1 MAQKTNLNISPYYDD
16 FDASKNFYKVL
27 FKPGFPVQA
36 RELTTLQSII
46 QNQVE
51 SFGSNIFKEGSMV
64 LPGSSTFDNQFSAV
78 KLNAVNLGID
88 VSVYI
93 QSFVGKTITG
103 QTSGVTA
110 TIQKVAFTTESDLV
124 TDLTIYVNYK
134 NSGDDST
141 TDVFLDGESLSA
153 NENVTYGNTTIN
165 AGTPFASLIAENAT
179 STGSAVS
186 IDNGVYFVRGTFV
199 EVLKQTIILD
209 YYTNTPTYRVGL
221 RIDESLVGSKD
232 DESLYD
238 NAKGFTNFAAPGAD
252 RLKISLT
259 LAKKPINDLSD
270 ANFIEILRVEDGA
283 IKKVA
288 DKTVYNIIRDYMA
301 DRTFDESGSYAVDE
315 FDLNVLEC
323 LNDRVGNDG
332 IYLDTEVTE
341 QGNEP
346 SDDLM
351 CVQVSP
357 GKAYVK
363 GYDVEV
369 DVANTIDVEKPR
381 DTETIKSANIPYE
394 MGHLLRVNNVDGAPK
409 ENEIVTLKSQFKGD
423 GVPPVIGQARVY
435 GFNLT
440 DAAYTGASTQWDLY
454 LYDIQTQT
462 DLTLNTSTSL
472 AQSSFVKGKSSGASG
487 YVVDATSNSTSVS
500 LNQTS
505 GTFFNG
511 EQLNINGVDTSI
523 VASAVTAYGTRDIKS
538 VEQSGFTGYPDF
550 KADSVLSRRKFSNG
564 ITEGKI
570 SGGNTLKSAGKLFS
584 GVKVGDIVRY
594 QTGTGDER
602 FNKVTAVSTDLS
614 SLTIAT
620 PGSVAGVFDGTVTN
634 SPTNTTY
641 SIELGIPELRN
652 NENASLYAV
661 LPEQNISSVNLADSQ
676 LLISKQLEKTIS
688 ATTITLDATD
698 LSSVGISDGLF
709 ESFDQERYSIHYS
722 APNGIGA
729 ITSDAF
735 KLTGGGSSV
744 EISGLNSGGGA
755 SIVNVTLKKNDI
767 RSKTKEYTRST
778 VKNINLSKLTQSG
791 STPEST
797 LNDGLTYN
805 QYYGLRVQDDQISL
819 DYPDV
824 VKVLAVYE
832 STNNNDPVLTRVQFP
847 SLSNVDN
854 DAIIGEDIIGS
865 DSGAIA
871 RVVTKPQSNNL
882 GIVYLNSDQFS
893 LGESVTFRESNIVS
907 NIQVITPGQFKDL
920 TNNYNLDKG
929 QKNEF
934 YDYSRLVRT
943 GSLTPEKRLLVVFDH
958 YTVPSSDDGDVFT
971 VLSYDA
977 ARFSKDIPEI
987 GPNKVRASDTLDF
1000 RPRVADNPGTSASP
1014 FAFSSRNFSNAIN
1027 YNLKAGESSL
1037 LGFDF
1042 YLPRIDR
1049 VYLDKFSDIIL
1060 TKGIS
1065 SSNPN
1070 PPENG
1075 NEDLMQIAEISLPAY
1090 LYNVDDAE
1098 ISLID
1103 NRRYTMRD
1111 IGILE
1116 DRVENLERV
1125 TSLSLLEI
1133 NTEALRI
1140 EDANGNN
1147 RFKSGFFVDDF
1158 ADRTLLDDNLTS
1170 ADTDSNKLT
1179 PRKLSNSIS
1188 LIPLPLTEGVD
1199 LSTDYDLLDPNT
1211 QKTGDIITLKYN
1223 SVDWISQELA
1233 TRVENV
1239 NPFHVIDYN
1248 GQIKLNPS
1256 SWNWTRTVYLP
1267 EKTERRTQTTTRRR
1281 LVNITGNRSSDTS
1294 TTQSSS
1300 SSSTTTRDV
1309 IISSENEKYIWTRN
1323 VTFSGTLFK
1332 PFTRHYQF
1340 LGNHS
1345 NVDFVPKLLEIA
1357 TDSSL
1362 QNYGSSENS
1371 FSEGETV
1378 IVEFNGDVI
1387 GSLRLAQSNHREGS
1401 HITPS
1406 KTYQLNPYVRS
1417 EVVQSSYSQSSKVLN
1432 IDLNSLANKSEERFY
1447 GYVVKGAKL
1456 IGQSSKAIAYVKD
1469 RRIVTNENGFVAG
1482 SFFIK
1487 DPNRTP
1493 SPNPRVRT
1501 GVKTYTITSNS
1512 ENIKPLPGSKLGS
1525 NGSTTFTAAGIK
1537 VNRQIQN
1544 LVTTT
1549 IRNTV
1554 TRTIVEREDPLAQSF
1569 TVGGNIEAPNSY
1581 NPANDKKGVLLTK
1594 IDLFFGR
1601 KSSGDDSLDVEIRTM
1616 ELGTPTLT
1624 RIGDA
1629 VTLNPSDI
1637 DVSDDGE
1644 TPTTITFPTPIFLPP
1659 GQEYAIV
1666 LLAPT
1671 TDQYEVWT
1679 ARMGEKTVNTQN
1691 LPDAEAVR
1699 YSKQFAIGSLF
1710 KSQNGSIWTPA
1721 QKSDLKFKLYKAEFT
1736 PNTPG
1741 IAYFGNTPILPDQ
1754 TNTTLVSLPKTTTL
1768 GITTTTNSSLISTLS
1783 VGRKI
1788 AGTNAGTFGHIVG
1801 TGSSVATISL
1811 TETGANYVADTSVD
1825 TYNIVGQ
1832 GSGLKLNISVS
1843 NGAITGTPVI
1853 VEEGTG
1859 YQVGD
1864 VVGIVTSSVSSG
1876 TGRDATITIASI
1888 TGVDTLYLGSVQG
1901 QFDSA
1906 VGSGL
1911 SYYSNATTI
1920 VSLGST
1926 QVLSN
1931 NEGTDLNSG
1940 NFLEVNHFNHGMY
1953 SKNNK
1958 LTISD
1963 VKTDTTPTTLTG
1975 NFSTTD
1981 NQITVVNTSVFEN
1994 FEGVASG
2001 AANTCFVQIGSE
2013 IIGVTTASST
2023 QLNVVSRGVDNTIVQ
2038 PHDSGDII
2046 SKYEFGGVSL
2056 RRINN
2061 ITHDINGLSDTNIDI
2076 DSDRYY
2082 IEIDRSSNG
2091 TDRSSDAANLPQL
2104 SFNGEVINSGKE
2116 IKTSENKVFNEIKPN
2131 IPVEIIGEETTAN
2144 AVIRSTTGTSIDGS
2158 EVSFQLLNS
2167 VEPVVLNAK
2176 NKVSTTRLV
2185 CSRVNELNQ
2194 SQFENV
2200 PGRRSLTASVTMN
2213 TTDKNISPIV
2223 YLTDNGSVT
2232 ADLISN
2238 DLNAPVTNFAS
2249 NDLIKS
2255 IDNDP
2260 HNAVYVSNKVN
2271 LAKEASSLKVIFAA
2285 FRPESSDIR
2294 VLYSLTRDDSVG
2306 IEQDF
2311 ELFPGFDNLESASDG
2326 STKVV
2331 NAGLNSGRPDVR
2343 VPASE
2348 DGQFLE
2354 YEFTANDLGNFS
2366 GYRIKIIMSGTNQ
2379 SASPIIQG
2387 LRTIALQ

>member
-16 FDASKNFYKVL
+16 FDAGKNFYRVL

-36 RELTTLQSII
+36 RELTTLQSIL

-51 SFGSNIFKEGSMV
+51 SFGNNIFKEGSMV
-64 LPGSSTFDNQFSAV
+64 LPGAATFDNQFSAV
-78 KLNAVNLGID
+78 KLNAVNLGVD

-110 TIQKVAFTTESDLV
+110 SIQKVAFTSESDSV

-141 TDVFLDGESLSA
+141 SDVFLDGESLSA
-153 NENVTYGNTTIN
+153 SENVTYGNTTIN
-165 AGTPFASLIAENAT
+165 AGTPFASLIADDAT
-179 STGSAVS
+179 SIGSAVS

-199 EVLKQTIILD
+199 NVSKQTIILD
-209 YYTNTPTYRVGL
+209 YYTNTPTYRIGL
-221 RIDESLVGSKD
+221 RVDELLVGPKD

-259 LAKKPINDLSD
+259 LTKKPINDLSD

-283 IKKVA
+283 IKKVV
-288 DKTVYNIIRDYMA
+288 DKSVYNIIRDYMA
-301 DRTFDESGSYAVDE
+301 ERTYDESGSYAVDE
-315 FDLNVLEC
+315 FDLNILEC
-323 LNDRVGNDG
+323 LNDRLGNDG

-341 QGNEP
+341 QGNDP

-381 DTETIKSANIPYE
+381 DTETIESANIPYE

-523 VASAVTAYGTRDIKS
+523 VATAVTAYGTRDIKS
-538 VEQSGFTGYPDF
+538 VAQNASGFPVFT
-550 KADSVLSRRKFSNG
+550 ADSVLSRRKFSNG

-634 SPTNTTY
+634 TPTNTTY

-652 NENASLYAV
+652 NENAFLYAV

-676 LLISKQLEKTIS
+676 LLISKQLAKTIS

-698 LSSVGISDGLF
+698 LSSVGISTGLF
-709 ESFDQERYSIHYS
+709 ESFDQERYSVHYS
-722 APNGIGA
+722 SGNGIGA

-735 KLTGGGSSV
+735 KLTGGGSSA
-744 EISGLNSGGGA
+744 EISGLNASGGN
-755 SIVNVTLKKNDI
+755 SIVNVTLKKSDI

-778 VKNINLSKLTQSG
+778 VKNINLSRLTQSG

-832 STNNNDPVLTRVQFP
+832 STSNNDPVLTRVQFP
-847 SLSNVDN
+847 ALSNVDN
-854 DAIIGEDIIGS
+854 DAVIGEDIVGS

-871 RVVTKPQSNNL
+871 RVVTKPQTNNL
-882 GIVYLNSDQFS
+882 GIVYLNSEQFS
-893 LGESVTFRESNIVS
+893 LGETVTFKESNIVS
-907 NIQVITPGQFKDL
+907 NIQVIAIGQYKDL

-929 QKNEF
+929 QKDEF
-934 YDYSRLVRT
+934 YDYSRLVKT

-987 GPNKVRASDTLDF
+987 GPNGVRASDTLDF

-1014 FAFSSRNFSNAIN
+1014 FAFSSRNFSTAIN

-1037 LGFDF
+1037 LGYDF

-1049 VYLDKFSDIIL
+1049 VYLDKFSGIIV

-1065 SSNPN
+1065 SLNPN
-1070 PPENG
+1070 PPENASD
-1075 NEDLMQIAEISLPAY
+1075 DLMQIAEISLPAY

-1098 ISLID
+1098 ITLID

-1111 IGILE
+1111 IGTLE

-1140 EDANGNN
+1140 EDADGNN

-1158 ADRTLLDDNLTS
+1158 ADRTLLDGDLTS
-1170 ADTDSNKLT
+1170 ADTDSNQLT
-1179 PRKLSNSIS
+1179 PRKLSNSAT

-1199 LSTDYDLLDPNT
+1199 LNTDYTLLDPNT
-1211 QKTGDIITLKYN
+1211 QKTGNIITLKYN
-1223 SVDWISQELA
+1223 TVDWISQELA

-1248 GQIKLNPS
+1248 GQIQLSPPS
-1256 SWNWTRTVYLP
+1256 WSWTRTVYLP
-1267 EKTERRTQTTTRRR
+1267 ERTDRRTNRRTVGEFRGRNRTITSRSTTR
-1281 LVNITGNRSSDTS
+1281 S
-1294 TTQSSS
+1294 
-1300 SSSTTTRDV
+1300 DV

-1323 VTFSGTLFK
+1323 VTFTGTLLK

-1340 LGNHS
+1340 LGNHG
-1345 NVDFVPKLLEIA
+1345 NVDFVPKLVEIA
-1357 TDSSL
+1357 TDSTL

-1371 FSEGETV
+1371 FAEGETV
-1378 IVEFNGDVI
+1378 IARHNGKTI
-1387 GSLRLAQSNHREGS
+1387 GSFRLAQSNHREGS
-1401 HITPS
+1401 YTTPS
-1406 KTYQLNPYVRS
+1406 KTYTSNPYVRS

-1432 IDLNSLANKSEERFY
+1432 IDIKSLTNRSNENFY
-1447 GYVVKGAKL
+1447 GYIVKGAKL
-1456 IGQSSKAIAYVKD
+1456 IGQSSGAIAYVKD
-1469 RRIVTNENGFVAG
+1469 RRIVTNENGFVTG

-1493 SPNPRVRT
+1493 APNPRIQT
-1501 GVKTYTITSNS
+1501 GVKTYTITSSS
-1512 ENIKPLPGSKLGS
+1512 ENKKPLPGSKLGS
-1525 NGSTTFTAAGIK
+1525 NGSATFTATGIK
-1537 VNRQIQN
+1537 VTRQIQN
-1544 LVTTT
+1544 LITTT
-1549 IRNTV
+1549 I
-1554 TRTIVEREDPLAQSF
+1554 TRVVRRDPLAQSF

-1594 IDLFFGR
+1594 VDLFFGN
-1601 KSSGDDSLDVEIRTM
+1601 KASGDDAIDVEIRTM
-1616 ELGTPTLT
+1616 ELGIPTLT
-1624 RIGDA
+1624 RIGNA
-1629 VTLNPSDI
+1629 VTLNPSEI
-1637 DVSDDGE
+1637 EVSDTGE
-1644 TPTTITFPTPIFLPP
+1644 VATEVIFPTPIFLPP
-1659 GQEYAIV
+1659 GQEYALV
-1666 LLAPT
+1666 LIAPT
-1671 TDQYEVWT
+1671 TDEYEVWT
-1679 ARMGEKTVNTQN
+1679 AKMGEKTVNTQN

-1721 QKSDLKFKLYKAEFT
+1721 QESDLKFKLYKAEFT

-1741 IAYFGNTPILPDQ
+1741 IAHFGNTPILPDQ

-1788 AGTNAGTFGHIVG
+1788 AGTNPGTFGHIVG
-1801 TGSSVATISL
+1801 TGSSVDTISV
-1811 TETGANYVADTSVD
+1811 TETGANYVSDTSVD

-1832 GSGLKLNISVS
+1832 GSGLKLNITAAG
-1843 NGAITGTPVI
+1843 GAISGTPVI
-1853 VEEGTG
+1853 VEEGNG

-1911 SYYSNATTI
+1911 SYYSGATTI

-1940 NFLEVNHFNHGMY
+1940 SFLEVNHFNHGMY
-1953 SKNNK
+1953 AKNNK

-1963 VKTDTTPTTLTG
+1963 VETDTTPTTLTG

-1981 NQITVVNTSVFEN
+1981 NQITVVNTSVFET

-2001 AANTCFVQIGSE
+2001 AANTCFVQIGNE

-2038 PHDSGDII
+2038 PHDSGDTI

-2082 IEIDRSSNG
+2082 IEIDRSANG
-2091 TDRSSDAANLPQL
+2091 TNRSVDAANLPQL
-2104 SFNGEVINSGKE
+2104 SFSSESVNSGSQ
-2116 IKTSENKVFNEIKPN
+2116 IRTSENRVYNEIKPN
-2131 IPVEIIGEETTAN
+2131 IPVEIIGEETTAS

-2167 VEPVVLNAK
+2167 VEPVVLNAS
-2176 NKVSTTRLV
+2176 NRVNTTRLV

-2200 PGRRSLTASVTMN
+2200 SGRRSLTASVTMN
-2213 TTDKNISPIV
+2213 TTDKNISPII
-2223 YLTDNGSVT
+2223 YLLETGTVT

-2238 DLNAPVTNFAS
+2238 DINAPITNFAS
-2249 NDLIKS
+2249 SDLVKS
-2255 IDNDP
+2255 INEDP
-2260 HNAVYVSNKVN
+2260 HNAVYVSNAVN
-2271 LAKEASSLKVIFAA
+2271 LAQEASSLKVIFTA

-2294 VLYSLTRDDSVG
+2294 VLYSLIRDDSVG
-2306 IEQDF
+2306 IEQEF

-2331 NAGLNSGRPDVR
+2331 TPGLNSGRPDVR

-2379 SASPIIQG
+2379 SASPIIRD
-2387 LRTIALQ
+2387 LRTLALQ

>member
-16 FDASKNFYKVL
+16 FDAGKNFYRVL

-36 RELTTLQSII
+36 RELTTLQSIL

-51 SFGSNIFKEGSMV
+51 SFGNNIFKEGSMV
-64 LPGSSTFDNQFSAV
+64 LPGAATFDNQFSAV
-78 KLNAVNLGID
+78 KLNAVNLGVD

-110 TIQKVAFTTESDLV
+110 SIQKVAFTSESDSV

-141 TDVFLDGESLSA
+141 SDVFLDGESLSA
-153 NENVTYGNTTIN
+153 SENVTYGNTTIN
-165 AGTPFASLIAENAT
+165 AGTPFASLIADDAT
-179 STGSAVS
+179 SIGSAVS

-199 EVLKQTIILD
+199 NVSKQTIILD
-209 YYTNTPTYRVGL
+209 YYTNTPTYRIGL
-221 RIDESLVGSKD
+221 RVDELLVGPKD

-259 LAKKPINDLSD
+259 LTKKPINDLSD

-283 IKKVA
+283 IKKVV
-288 DKTVYNIIRDYMA
+288 DKSVYNIIRDYMA
-301 DRTFDESGSYAVDE
+301 ERTYDESGSYAVDE
-315 FDLNVLEC
+315 FDLNILEC
-323 LNDRVGNDG
+323 LNDGLGNDG

-341 QGNEP
+341 QGNDP

-381 DTETIKSANIPYE
+381 DTETIESANIPYE

-523 VASAVTAYGTRDIKS
+523 VATAVTAYGTRDIKS
-538 VEQSGFTGYPDF
+538 VAQNASGFPVFT
-550 KADSVLSRRKFSNG
+550 ADSVLSRRKFSNG

-634 SPTNTTY
+634 TPTNTTY

-652 NENASLYAV
+652 NENAFLYAV

-676 LLISKQLEKTIS
+676 LLISKQLAKTIS

-698 LSSVGISDGLF
+698 LSSVGISTGLF
-709 ESFDQERYSIHYS
+709 ESFDQERYSVHYS
-722 APNGIGA
+722 SGNGIGA

-735 KLTGGGSSV
+735 KLTGGGSSA
-744 EISGLNSGGGA
+744 EISGLNASGGN
-755 SIVNVTLKKNDI
+755 SIVNVTLKKSDI

-778 VKNINLSKLTQSG
+778 VKNINLSRLTQSG

-832 STNNNDPVLTRVQFP
+832 STSNNDPVLTRVQFP
-847 SLSNVDN
+847 ALSNVDN
-854 DAIIGEDIIGS
+854 DAVIGEDIVGS

-871 RVVTKPQSNNL
+871 RVVTKPQTNNL
-882 GIVYLNSDQFS
+882 GIVYLNSEQFS
-893 LGESVTFRESNIVS
+893 LGETVTFKESNIVS
-907 NIQVITPGQFKDL
+907 NIQVITIGQYKDL

-929 QKNEF
+929 QKDEF

-958 YTVPSSDDGDVFT
+958 YTVPSSDNGDVFT

-987 GPNKVRASDTLDF
+987 GPNEVRASDTLDF
-1000 RPRVADNPGTSASP
+1000 RPRVVDNPGTSASP
-1014 FAFSSRNFSNAIN
+1014 FAFSSRNFSTAIN

-1037 LGFDF
+1037 LGYDF

-1049 VYLDKFSDIIL
+1049 VYLDKFSGIIV

-1065 SSNPN
+1065 SLNPN
-1070 PPENG
+1070 PPENASD
-1075 NEDLMQIAEISLPAY
+1075 DLMQIAEISLPAY

-1098 ISLID
+1098 ITLID

-1111 IGILE
+1111 IGTLE

-1140 EDANGNN
+1140 EDADGNN

-1158 ADRTLLDDNLTS
+1158 ADRTLLDGDLTS
-1170 ADTDSNKLT
+1170 ADTDSNQLT
-1179 PRKLSNSIS
+1179 PRKLSNSAT

-1199 LSTDYDLLDPNT
+1199 LNTDYTLLDPNT
-1211 QKTGDIITLKYN
+1211 QKTGNIITLKYN
-1223 SVDWISQELA
+1223 TVDWVSQELA

-1248 GQIKLNPS
+1248 GQIQLSPPS
-1256 SWNWTRTVYLP
+1256 WSWTRTVYLP
-1267 EKTERRTQTTTRRR
+1267 ERTDRRTNRRTIGGR
-1281 LVNITGNRSSDTS
+1281 RSRTIRRTS
-1294 TTQSSS
+1294 TTRS
-1300 SSSTTTRDV
+1300 DV

-1323 VTFSGTLFK
+1323 VTFTGTLLK

-1340 LGNHS
+1340 LGNHG
-1345 NVDFVPKLLEIA
+1345 NVDFVPKLVEIA
-1357 TDSSL
+1357 TDSTL

-1371 FSEGETV
+1371 FAEGETV
-1378 IVEFNGDVI
+1378 IARHNGKTI
-1387 GSLRLAQSNHREGS
+1387 GSFRLAQSNHREGS
-1401 HITPS
+1401 YTTPS
-1406 KTYQLNPYVRS
+1406 KTYGSNPYVRS

-1432 IDLNSLANKSEERFY
+1432 IDIKSLTNRSNENFY
-1447 GYVVKGAKL
+1447 GYIVKGAKL
-1456 IGQSSKAIAYVKD
+1456 IGQSSGAIAYVKD
-1469 RRIVTNENGFVAG
+1469 RRIVTNENGFVTG

-1493 SPNPRVRT
+1493 APNPRIQT
-1501 GVKTYTITSNS
+1501 GVKTYTITSSS
-1512 ENIKPLPGSKLGS
+1512 ENKKPLPGSKLGS
-1525 NGSTTFTAAGIK
+1525 NGSATFTATGIK
-1537 VNRQIQN
+1537 VTRQIQN
-1544 LVTTT
+1544 LITTT
-1549 IRNTV
+1549 I
-1554 TRTIVEREDPLAQSF
+1554 TRVVRRDPLAQSF

-1594 IDLFFGR
+1594 VDLFFAN
-1601 KSSGDDSLDVEIRTM
+1601 KASGDDAIDVEIRTM
-1616 ELGTPTLT
+1616 ELGIPTLT
-1624 RIGDA
+1624 RIGNA
-1629 VTLNPSDI
+1629 VTLNPSEI
-1637 DVSDDGE
+1637 EVSDTGE
-1644 TPTTITFPTPIFLPP
+1644 VATEVIFPTPIFLPP
-1659 GQEYAIV
+1659 GQEYALV
-1666 LLAPT
+1666 LIAPT
-1671 TDQYEVWT
+1671 TDEYEVWT
-1679 ARMGEKTVNTQN
+1679 AKMGEKTVNTQN

-1721 QKSDLKFKLYKAEFT
+1721 QESDLKFKLYRAEFT

-1741 IAYFGNTPILPDQ
+1741 IAHFGNTPILPDQ

-1768 GITTTTNSSLISTLS
+1768 GITTVTNSSLISTLS
-1783 VGRKI
+1783 IGRKI

-1801 TGSSVATISL
+1801 TGSSVATISV

-1911 SYYSNATTI
+1911 SYYSGATTI

-1940 NFLEVNHFNHGMY
+1940 SFLEVNHFNHGMY
-1953 SKNNK
+1953 AKNNK

-1963 VKTDTTPTTLTG
+1963 VETDTTPTTLTG
-1975 NFSTTD
+1975 NFSTTN

-2038 PHDSGDII
+2038 PHDSGDTI

-2082 IEIDRSSNG
+2082 IEIDRSANG
-2091 TDRSSDAANLPQL
+2091 TNRSVDAANLPQL
-2104 SFNGEVINSGKE
+2104 SFSSESVNSGSQ
-2116 IKTSENKVFNEIKPN
+2116 IRTSENRVYNEIKPN
-2131 IPVEIIGEETTAN
+2131 IPVEIIGEETTAS

-2167 VEPVVLNAK
+2167 VEPVVLNA
-2176 NKVSTTRLV
+2176 NNRVSTTRLV

-2200 PGRRSLTASVTMN
+2200 SGRRSLTASVTMN
-2213 TTDKNISPIV
+2213 TTDKNISPII
-2223 YLTDNGSVT
+2223 YLLETGTVT

-2238 DLNAPVTNFAS
+2238 DINAPITNFAS
-2249 NDLIKS
+2249 SDLVKS
-2255 IDNDP
+2255 INEDP
-2260 HNAVYVSNKVN
+2260 HNAVYVSNAVN
-2271 LAKEASSLKVIFAA
+2271 LAQEASSLKVIFTA

-2294 VLYSLTRDDSVG
+2294 VLYSLIRDDSVG
-2306 IEQDF
+2306 IEQEF

-2331 NAGLNSGRPDVR
+2331 TPGLNSGRPDIR

-2379 SASPIIQG
+2379 SASPIIRD
-2387 LRTIALQ
+2387 LRTLALQ

>member
-16 FDASKNFYKVL
+16 FDAGKNFYRVL

-36 RELTTLQSII
+36 RELTTLQSIL

-51 SFGSNIFKEGSMV
+51 SFGNNIFKEGSMV
-64 LPGSSTFDNQFSAV
+64 LPGAATFDNQFSAV
-78 KLNAVNLGID
+78 KLNAVNLGVD

-110 TIQKVAFTTESDLV
+110 SIQKVAFTSESDSV

-141 TDVFLDGESLSA
+141 SDVFLDGESLSA
-153 NENVTYGNTTIN
+153 SENVTYGNTTIN
-165 AGTPFASLIAENAT
+165 AGTPFASLIADDAT
-179 STGSAVS
+179 SIGSAVS

-199 EVLKQTIILD
+199 NVSKQTIILD
-209 YYTNTPTYRVGL
+209 YYTNTPTYRIGL
-221 RIDESLVGSKD
+221 RVDELLVGPKD

-259 LAKKPINDLSD
+259 LTKKPINDLSD

-283 IKKVA
+283 IKKVV
-288 DKTVYNIIRDYMA
+288 DKSVYNIIRDYMA
-301 DRTFDESGSYAVDE
+301 ERTYDESGSYAVDE
-315 FDLNVLEC
+315 FDLNILEC
-323 LNDRVGNDG
+323 LNDGLGNDG

-341 QGNEP
+341 QGNDP

-381 DTETIKSANIPYE
+381 DTETIESANIPYE

-523 VASAVTAYGTRDIKS
+523 VATAVTAYGTRDIKS
-538 VEQSGFTGYPDF
+538 VAQNASGFPVFT
-550 KADSVLSRRKFSNG
+550 ADSVLSRRKFSNG

-634 SPTNTTY
+634 TPTNTTY

-652 NENASLYAV
+652 NENAFLYAV

-676 LLISKQLEKTIS
+676 LLISKQLAKTIS

-698 LSSVGISDGLF
+698 LSSVGISTGLF
-709 ESFDQERYSIHYS
+709 ESFDQERYSVHYS
-722 APNGIGA
+722 SGNGIGA

-735 KLTGGGSSV
+735 KLTGGGSSA
-744 EISGLNSGGGA
+744 EISGLNASGGN
-755 SIVNVTLKKNDI
+755 SIVNVTLKKSDI

-778 VKNINLSKLTQSG
+778 VKNINLSRLTQSG

-832 STNNNDPVLTRVQFP
+832 STSNNDPVLTRVQFP
-847 SLSNVDN
+847 ALSNVDN
-854 DAIIGEDIIGS
+854 DAVIGEDIVGS

-871 RVVTKPQSNNL
+871 RVVTKPQTNNL
-882 GIVYLNSDQFS
+882 GIVYLNSEQFS
-893 LGESVTFRESNIVS
+893 LGETVTFKESNIVS
-907 NIQVITPGQFKDL
+907 NIQVITIGQYKDL

-929 QKNEF
+929 QKDEF

-958 YTVPSSDDGDVFT
+958 YTVPSSDNGDVFT

-987 GPNKVRASDTLDF
+987 GPNEVRASDTLDF
-1000 RPRVADNPGTSASP
+1000 RPRVVDNPGTSASP
-1014 FAFSSRNFSNAIN
+1014 FAFSSRNFSTAIN

-1037 LGFDF
+1037 LGYDF

-1049 VYLDKFSDIIL
+1049 VYLDKFSGIIV

-1065 SSNPN
+1065 SLNPN
-1070 PPENG
+1070 PPENASD
-1075 NEDLMQIAEISLPAY
+1075 DLMQIAEISLPAY

-1098 ISLID
+1098 ITLID

-1111 IGILE
+1111 IGTLE

-1140 EDANGNN
+1140 EDADGNN

-1158 ADRTLLDDNLTS
+1158 ADRTLLDGDLTS
-1170 ADTDSNKLT
+1170 ADTDSNQLT
-1179 PRKLSNSIS
+1179 PRKLSNSAT

-1199 LSTDYDLLDPNT
+1199 LNTDYTLLDPNT
-1211 QKTGDIITLKYN
+1211 QKTGNIITLKYN
-1223 SVDWISQELA
+1223 TVDWVSQELA

-1248 GQIKLNPS
+1248 GQIQLSPPS
-1256 SWNWTRTVYLP
+1256 WSWTRTVYLP
-1267 EKTERRTQTTTRRR
+1267 ERTDRRTNRRTIGGR
-1281 LVNITGNRSSDTS
+1281 RSRTIRRTS
-1294 TTQSSS
+1294 TTRS
-1300 SSSTTTRDV
+1300 DV

-1323 VTFSGTLFK
+1323 VTFTGTLLK

-1340 LGNHS
+1340 LGNHG
-1345 NVDFVPKLLEIA
+1345 NVDFVPKLVEIA
-1357 TDSSL
+1357 TDSTL

-1371 FSEGETV
+1371 FAEGETV
-1378 IVEFNGDVI
+1378 IARHNGKTI
-1387 GSLRLAQSNHREGS
+1387 GSFRLAQSNHREGS
-1401 HITPS
+1401 YTTPS
-1406 KTYQLNPYVRS
+1406 KTYGSNPYVRS

-1432 IDLNSLANKSEERFY
+1432 IDIKSLTNRSNENFY
-1447 GYVVKGAKL
+1447 GYIVKGAKL
-1456 IGQSSKAIAYVKD
+1456 IGQSSGAIAYVKD
-1469 RRIVTNENGFVAG
+1469 RRIVTNENGFVTG

-1493 SPNPRVRT
+1493 APNPRIQT
-1501 GVKTYTITSNS
+1501 GVKTYTITSSS
-1512 ENIKPLPGSKLGS
+1512 ENKKPLPGSKLGS
-1525 NGSTTFTAAGIK
+1525 NGSATFTATGIK
-1537 VNRQIQN
+1537 VTRQIQN
-1544 LVTTT
+1544 LITTT
-1549 IRNTV
+1549 I
-1554 TRTIVEREDPLAQSF
+1554 TRVVRRDPLAQSF

-1594 IDLFFGR
+1594 VDLFFAN
-1601 KSSGDDSLDVEIRTM
+1601 KASGDDAIDVEIRTM
-1616 ELGTPTLT
+1616 ELGIPTLT
-1624 RIGDA
+1624 RIGNA
-1629 VTLNPSDI
+1629 VTLNPSEI
-1637 DVSDDGE
+1637 EVSDTGE
-1644 TPTTITFPTPIFLPP
+1644 VATEVIFPTPIFLPP
-1659 GQEYAIV
+1659 GQEYALV
-1666 LLAPT
+1666 LIAPT
-1671 TDQYEVWT
+1671 TDEYEVWT
-1679 ARMGEKTVNTQN
+1679 AKMGEKTVNTQN

-1721 QKSDLKFKLYKAEFT
+1721 QESDLKFKLYRAEFT

-1741 IAYFGNTPILPDQ
+1741 IAHFGNTPILPDQ

-1768 GITTTTNSSLISTLS
+1768 GITTITNSSLISTLS
-1783 VGRKI
+1783 IGRKI

-1801 TGSSVATISL
+1801 TGSSVATISV

-1911 SYYSNATTI
+1911 SYYSGATTI

-1940 NFLEVNHFNHGMY
+1940 SFLEVNHFNHGMY
-1953 SKNNK
+1953 AKNNK

-1963 VKTDTTPTTLTG
+1963 VETDTTPTTLTG
-1975 NFSTTD
+1975 NFSTTN

-2038 PHDSGDII
+2038 PHDSGDTI

-2082 IEIDRSSNG
+2082 IEIDRSANG
-2091 TDRSSDAANLPQL
+2091 TNRSVDAANLPQL
-2104 SFNGEVINSGKE
+2104 SFSSESVNSGSQ
-2116 IKTSENKVFNEIKPN
+2116 IRTSENRVYNEIKPN
-2131 IPVEIIGEETTAN
+2131 IPVEIIGEETTAS

-2167 VEPVVLNAK
+2167 VEPVVLNA
-2176 NKVSTTRLV
+2176 NNRVSTTRLV

-2200 PGRRSLTASVTMN
+2200 SGRRSLTASVTMN
-2213 TTDKNISPIV
+2213 TTDKNISPII
-2223 YLTDNGSVT
+2223 YLLETGTVT

-2238 DLNAPVTNFAS
+2238 DINAPITNFAS
-2249 NDLIKS
+2249 SDLVKS
-2255 IDNDP
+2255 INEDP
-2260 HNAVYVSNKVN
+2260 HNAVYVSNAVN
-2271 LAKEASSLKVIFAA
+2271 LAQEASSLKVIFTA

-2294 VLYSLTRDDSVG
+2294 VLYSLIRDDSVG
-2306 IEQDF
+2306 IEQEF

-2331 NAGLNSGRPDVR
+2331 TPGLNSGRPDIR

-2379 SASPIIQG
+2379 SASPIIRD
-2387 LRTIALQ
+2387 LRTLALQ

>member
-1 MAQKTNLNISPYYDD
+1 
-16 FDASKNFYKVL
+16 
-27 FKPGFPVQA
+27 
-36 RELTTLQSII
+36 
-46 QNQVE
+46 
-51 SFGSNIFKEGSMV
+51 
-64 LPGSSTFDNQFSAV
+64 
-78 KLNAVNLGID
+78 
-88 VSVYI
+88 
-93 QSFVGKTITG
+93 
-103 QTSGVTA
+103 
-110 TIQKVAFTTESDLV
+110 
-124 TDLTIYVNYK
+124 
-134 NSGDDST
+134 
-141 TDVFLDGESLSA
+141 
-153 NENVTYGNTTIN
+153 
-165 AGTPFASLIAENAT
+165 
-179 STGSAVS
+179 
-186 IDNGVYFVRGTFV
+186 
-199 EVLKQTIILD
+199 
-209 YYTNTPTYRVGL
+209 
-221 RIDESLVGSKD
+221 
-232 DESLYD
+232 
-238 NAKGFTNFAAPGAD
+238 
-252 RLKISLT
+252 
-259 LAKKPINDLSD
+259 
-270 ANFIEILRVEDGA
+270 
-283 IKKVA
+283 
-288 DKTVYNIIRDYMA
+288 
-301 DRTFDESGSYAVDE
+301 
-315 FDLNVLEC
+315 
-323 LNDRVGNDG
+323 
-332 IYLDTEVTE
+332 
-341 QGNEP
+341 
-346 SDDLM
+346 
-351 CVQVSP
+351 
-357 GKAYVK
+357 
-363 GYDVEV
+363 
-369 DVANTIDVEKPR
+369 
-381 DTETIKSANIPYE
+381 
-394 MGHLLRVNNVDGAPK
+394 
-409 ENEIVTLKSQFKGD
+409 VTLKSQFKGD

-523 VASAVTAYGTRDIKS
+523 VATAVTTYGTRDIKS
-538 VEQSGFTGYPDF
+538 VAQNASGFPVFT
-550 KADSVLSRRKFSNG
+550 ADSVLSRRKFSNG

-594 QTGTGDER
+594 QTGTGDEK

-620 PGSVAGVFDGTVTN
+620 PGSVAGVFDGSITN
-634 SPTNTTY
+634 SPANTTY
-641 SIELGIPELRN
+641 SIELGVPELRN
-652 NENASLYAV
+652 NQNASLYAV

-676 LLISKQLEKTIS
+676 LLISKQLAKTIS

-698 LSSVGISDGLF
+698 LSSVGISTGLF
-709 ESFDQERYSIHYS
+709 ESFDQERYSVHYS
-722 APNGIGA
+722 TGNGIGA

-735 KLTGGGSSV
+735 KLTGGGSSA
-744 EISGLNSGGGA
+744 EISGLNASGGN
-755 SIVNVTLKKNDI
+755 SIVNVTLKKSDI

-778 VKNINLSKLTQSG
+778 VKNINLSRLTQSG

-832 STNNNDPVLTRVQFP
+832 STSNNDPVLTRVQFP
-847 SLSNVDN
+847 ALSNVDN
-854 DAIIGEDIIGS
+854 DAVIGEDIVGS

-871 RVVTKPQSNNL
+871 RVVTKPQTNNL
-882 GIVYLNSDQFS
+882 GIVYLNSEQFS
-893 LGESVTFRESNIVS
+893 LGETVTFKESNIVS
-907 NIQVITPGQFKDL
+907 NIQVITIGQYKDL

-929 QKNEF
+929 QKDEF
-934 YDYSRLVRT
+934 YDYSRLVKT

-958 YTVPSSDDGDVFT
+958 YTVPSSDNGDVFT

-987 GPNKVRASDTLDF
+987 GPNEVRASDTLDF

-1014 FAFSSRNFSNAIN
+1014 FAFSSRNFSTAIN

-1037 LGFDF
+1037 LGYDF

-1049 VYLDKFSDIIL
+1049 VYLDKFSGIIV

-1065 SSNPN
+1065 SLNPN
-1070 PPENG
+1070 PPENASD
-1075 NEDLMQIAEISLPAY
+1075 DLMQIAEISFPAY

-1098 ISLID
+1098 ITLID

-1111 IGILE
+1111 IGTLE

-1140 EDANGNN
+1140 EDADGNN

-1158 ADRTLLDDNLTS
+1158 ADRTLLDGDLTS
-1170 ADTDSNKLT
+1170 ADTDSNQLT
-1179 PRKLSNSIS
+1179 PRKLSNSVT

-1199 LSTDYDLLDPNT
+1199 LSTDYTLLDPNI
-1211 QKTGDIITLKYN
+1211 QKTGNIITLKYN

-1248 GQIKLNPS
+1248 GQIQLNPP
-1256 SWNWTRTVYLP
+1256 SWSWTRTVYLP
-1267 EKTERRTQTTTRRR
+1267 ERTDRRTNRRTIGGRRSRTIRRQSTTR
-1281 LVNITGNRSSDTS
+1281 S
-1294 TTQSSS
+1294 
-1300 SSSTTTRDV
+1300 DV

-1323 VTFSGTLFK
+1323 VTFTGTLLK

-1340 LGNHS
+1340 LGNHG
-1345 NVDFVPKLLEIA
+1345 NVDFVPKLVEIA
-1357 TDSSL
+1357 TDSTL
-1362 QNYGSSENS
+1362 QNYGSSENT
-1371 FSEGETV
+1371 FAEGETV
-1378 IVEFNGDVI
+1378 IARHNGKTI
-1387 GSLRLAQSNHREGS
+1387 GSFRLAQSNHREGS
-1401 HITPS
+1401 YTTPS
-1406 KTYQLNPYVRS
+1406 KTYGSNPYVRS

-1432 IDLNSLANKSEERFY
+1432 IDIKSLTNRSNENFY
-1447 GYVVKGAKL
+1447 GYIVKGAKL
-1456 IGQSSKAIAYVKD
+1456 IGQSSGAIAYVKD
-1469 RRIVTNENGFVAG
+1469 RRIVTNENGFVTG

-1493 SPNPRVRT
+1493 APNPRIQT
-1501 GVKTYTITSNS
+1501 GVKTYTITSSS
-1512 ENIKPLPGSKLGS
+1512 ENKKPLPGSKLGS
-1525 NGSTTFTAAGIK
+1525 NGSTTFTATGIK
-1537 VNRQIQN
+1537 VTRQIQN
-1544 LVTTT
+1544 LITTT
-1549 IRNTV
+1549 I
-1554 TRTIVEREDPLAQSF
+1554 TRVVRRDPLAQSF

-1594 IDLFFGR
+1594 VDLFFGN
-1601 KSSGDDSLDVEIRTM
+1601 KPGGDDAIDVEIRTM
-1616 ELGTPTLT
+1616 ELGIPTLT

-1629 VTLNPSDI
+1629 VTLNPSEI
-1637 DVSDDGE
+1637 NVSDTGE
-1644 TPTTITFPTPIFLPP
+1644 VATEVIFPTPVFLPP
-1659 GQEYAIV
+1659 GQEYALV
-1666 LLAPT
+1666 LIAPT
-1671 TDQYEVWT
+1671 TDEYEVWT
-1679 ARMGEKTVNTQN
+1679 AKMGEKTVNTQN

-1721 QKSDLKFKLYKAEFT
+1721 QESDLKFKLYKAEFT

-1741 IAYFGNTPILPDQ
+1741 IAHFGNSPVLPDQ

-1801 TGSSVATISL
+1801 TGSSVDTISV

-1911 SYYSNATTI
+1911 SYYSGATTI

-1940 NFLEVNHFNHGMY
+1940 SFLEVNHFNHGMY
-1953 SKNNK
+1953 AKNNK

-1963 VKTDTTPTTLTG
+1963 VETDTTPTTLTG

-1981 NQITVVNTSVFEN
+1981 NQITVVNTSVFET

-2038 PHDSGDII
+2038 PHDSGDTI

-2082 IEIDRSSNG
+2082 IEIDRSANG
-2091 TDRSSDAANLPQL
+2091 TNRSVDAANLPQL
-2104 SFNGEVINSGKE
+2104 SFSSESVNSGSQ
-2116 IKTSENKVFNEIKPN
+2116 IKTSENRVYNEIKPN
-2131 IPVEIIGEETTAN
+2131 IPVEIIGEETTAS

-2167 VEPVVLNAK
+2167 VEPVVLNA
-2176 NKVSTTRLV
+2176 NNRVSTTRLV

-2200 PGRRSLTASVTMN
+2200 SGRRSLTASVTMN
-2213 TTDKNISPIV
+2213 TTDKNISPII
-2223 YLTDNGSVT
+2223 YLLETGTVT

-2238 DLNAPVTNFAS
+2238 DINAPITNFAS
-2249 NDLIKS
+2249 SDLVKS
-2255 IDNDP
+2255 INEDP
-2260 HNAVYVSNKVN
+2260 HNAVYVSNAVN
-2271 LAKEASSLKVIFAA
+2271 LAQEASSLKVIFTA

-2294 VLYSLTRDDSVG
+2294 VLYSLIRDDSVG
-2306 IEQDF
+2306 IEQEF

-2331 NAGLNSGRPDVR
+2331 TPGLNSGRPDVR

-2379 SASPIIQG
+2379 SASPIIRD
-2387 LRTIALQ
+2387 LRTLALQ

>member
-16 FDASKNFYKVL
+16 FDAGKNFYRVL

-36 RELTTLQSII
+36 RELTTLQSIL

-51 SFGSNIFKEGSMV
+51 SFGNNIFKEGSMV
-64 LPGSSTFDNQFSAV
+64 LPGAATFDNQFSAV
-78 KLNAVNLGID
+78 KLNAVNLGVD

-110 TIQKVAFTTESDLV
+110 SIQKVAFTSESDSV

-141 TDVFLDGESLSA
+141 SDVFLDGESLSA
-153 NENVTYGNTTIN
+153 SENVTYGNTTIN
-165 AGTPFASLIAENAT
+165 AGTPFASLIADDAT
-179 STGSAVS
+179 SIGSAVS

-199 EVLKQTIILD
+199 NVSKQTIILD
-209 YYTNTPTYRVGL
+209 YYTNTPTYRIGL
-221 RIDESLVGSKD
+221 RVDELLVGPKD

-259 LAKKPINDLSD
+259 LTKKPINDLSD

-283 IKKVA
+283 IKKVV
-288 DKTVYNIIRDYMA
+288 DKSVYNIIRDYIA
-301 DRTFDESGSYAVDE
+301 ERTYDESGSYAVDE
-315 FDLNVLEC
+315 FDLNILEC
-323 LNDRVGNDG
+323 LNDRLGNDG

-341 QGNEP
+341 QGNDP

-381 DTETIKSANIPYE
+381 DTETIESANIPYE

-538 VEQSGFTGYPDF
+538 VAQNASGFPVFT
-550 KADSVLSRRKFSNG
+550 ADSVLSRRKFSNG

-602 FNKVTAVSTDLS
+602 FNKVTAVSADLS

-634 SPTNTTY
+634 TPTNTTY

-652 NENASLYAV
+652 NENAFLYAV

-676 LLISKQLEKTIS
+676 LLISKQLAKTIS

-698 LSSVGISDGLF
+698 LSSVGISTGLF
-709 ESFDQERYSIHYS
+709 ESFDQERYSVHYS
-722 APNGIGA
+722 SGNGIGA

-735 KLTGGGSSV
+735 KLTGGGSSA
-744 EISGLNSGGGA
+744 EISGLNASGGN
-755 SIVNVTLKKNDI
+755 SIVNVTLKKSDI

-778 VKNINLSKLTQSG
+778 VKNINLSKLSQSG

-819 DYPDV
+819 GYPDV

-832 STNNNDPVLTRVQFP
+832 STSNNDPVLTRVQFP
-847 SLSNVDN
+847 ALSNVDN
-854 DAIIGEDIIGS
+854 DAVIGEDIVGS

-871 RVVTKPQSNNL
+871 RVVTKPQTNNL
-882 GIVYLNSDQFS
+882 GIVYLNSEQFS
-893 LGESVTFRESNIVS
+893 LGETVTFKESNIVS
-907 NIQVITPGQFKDL
+907 NIQVITIGQYKDL

-934 YDYSRLVRT
+934 YDYSRLVKT
-943 GSLTPEKRLLVVFDH
+943 GSLIPEKRLLVVFDH
-958 YTVPSSDDGDVFT
+958 YTVPSSDNGDVFT

-987 GPNKVRASDTLDF
+987 GPNRVRASDTLDF

-1014 FAFSSRNFSNAIN
+1014 FAFSSRNFSTAIN

-1037 LGFDF
+1037 LGYDF

-1049 VYLDKFSDIIL
+1049 VYLDKFSGIIV

-1065 SSNPN
+1065 SLNPN
-1070 PPENG
+1070 PPENASD
-1075 NEDLMQIAEISLPAY
+1075 DLMQIAEISLPAY

-1098 ISLID
+1098 ITLID

-1111 IGILE
+1111 IGTLE

-1140 EDANGNN
+1140 EDADGNN

-1158 ADRTLLDDNLTS
+1158 ADRTLLDGDLTS
-1170 ADTDSNKLT
+1170 ADTDSNQLT
-1179 PRKLSNSIS
+1179 PRKLSNSAT

-1199 LSTDYDLLDPNT
+1199 LNTDYTLLDPNV
-1211 QKTGDIITLKYN
+1211 QKTGNIITLKYN

-1248 GQIKLNPS
+1248 GQIQLNPP
-1256 SWNWTRTVYLP
+1256 SWSWTRTVYLP
-1267 EKTERRTQTTTRRR
+1267 ERTDRRTVRRTVGEFR
-1281 LVNITGNRSSDTS
+1281 GRNRTIT
-1294 TTQSSS
+1294 
-1300 SSSTTTRDV
+1300 SSSTTRSDV

-1323 VTFSGTLFK
+1323 VTFTGTLLK

-1340 LGNHS
+1340 LGNHG
-1345 NVDFVPKLLEIA
+1345 NVDFVPKLVEIA
-1357 TDSSL
+1357 TDSTL
-1362 QNYGSSENS
+1362 QNYGSSENT
-1371 FSEGETV
+1371 FAEGETV
-1378 IVEFNGDVI
+1378 IARHNGKTI
-1387 GSLRLAQSNHREGS
+1387 GSFRLAQSNHREGS
-1401 HITPS
+1401 YTTPS
-1406 KTYQLNPYVRS
+1406 KTYGSNPYVRS

-1432 IDLNSLANKSEERFY
+1432 IDIESLTNRSNENFY
-1447 GYVVKGAKL
+1447 GYIVKGAKL
-1456 IGQSSKAIAYVKD
+1456 IGQSSGAIAYVKD
-1469 RRIVTNENGFVAG
+1469 RRIVTNENGFVTG

-1493 SPNPRVRT
+1493 APNPRIQT
-1501 GVKTYTITSNS
+1501 GVKTYTITSSS
-1512 ENIKPLPGSKLGS
+1512 ENKKPLPGSKLGS
-1525 NGSTTFTAAGIK
+1525 NGSTTFTATGIK
-1537 VNRQIQN
+1537 VTRQIQN
-1544 LVTTT
+1544 LITTT
-1549 IRNTV
+1549 I
-1554 TRTIVEREDPLAQSF
+1554 TRVVRRDPLAQSF

-1594 IDLFFGR
+1594 VDLFFGN
-1601 KSSGDDSLDVEIRTM
+1601 KASGDDAIDVEIRTM
-1616 ELGTPTLT
+1616 ELGIPTLT

-1629 VTLNPSDI
+1629 VTLNPSEI
-1637 DVSDDGE
+1637 EVSDTGE
-1644 TPTTITFPTPIFLPP
+1644 VATEVIFPTPIFLPP
-1659 GQEYAIV
+1659 GQEYALV
-1666 LLAPT
+1666 LIAPT
-1671 TDQYEVWT
+1671 TDEYEVWT
-1679 ARMGEKTVNTQN
+1679 AKMGEKTVNTQN

-1721 QKSDLKFKLYKAEFT
+1721 QESDLKFKLYKAEFT

-1741 IAYFGNTPILPDQ
+1741 IAHFGNTPILPDQ

-1788 AGTNAGTFGHIVG
+1788 AGTNPGTFGHIVG
-1801 TGSSVATISL
+1801 TGSSVDTISV
-1811 TETGANYVADTSVD
+1811 TETGANYVSDTSVD

-1832 GSGLKLNISVS
+1832 GSGLKLNITAAG
-1843 NGAITGTPVI
+1843 GAISGTPVI
-1853 VEEGTG
+1853 VEEGNG

-1911 SYYSNATTI
+1911 SYYSGATTI

-1940 NFLEVNHFNHGMY
+1940 SFLEVNHFNHGMY
-1953 SKNNK
+1953 AKNNK

-1963 VKTDTTPTTLTG
+1963 VETDTTPTTLTG

-2023 QLNVVSRGVDNTIVQ
+2023 QLNVVARGVDNTIVQ
-2038 PHDSGDII
+2038 PHDSGDTI

-2082 IEIDRSSNG
+2082 IEIDRSANG
-2091 TDRSSDAANLPQL
+2091 TNRSVDAANLPQL
-2104 SFNGEVINSGKE
+2104 SFSSESVNSGSQ
-2116 IKTSENKVFNEIKPN
+2116 IRTSENRVYNEIKPN
-2131 IPVEIIGEETTAN
+2131 IPVEIIGEETTAS

-2167 VEPVVLNAK
+2167 VEPVVLNA
-2176 NKVSTTRLV
+2176 NNRVSTTRLV

-2200 PGRRSLTASVTMN
+2200 SGRRSLTASVTMN
-2213 TTDKNISPIV
+2213 TTDKNISPII
-2223 YLTDNGSVT
+2223 YLLETGTVT

-2238 DLNAPVTNFAS
+2238 DINAPITNFAS
-2249 NDLIKS
+2249 SDLVKS
-2255 IDNDP
+2255 INEDP
-2260 HNAVYVSNKVN
+2260 HNAVYVSNTVN
-2271 LAKEASSLKVIFAA
+2271 LAQEASSLKVIFSA

-2294 VLYSLTRDDSVG
+2294 VLYSLIRDDSVG
-2306 IEQDF
+2306 IDQEF

-2331 NAGLNSGRPDVR
+2331 TPGLNSGRPDVR

-2379 SASPIIQG
+2379 SASPIIRD
-2387 LRTIALQ
+2387 LRTLALQ

>member
-1 MAQKTNLNISPYYDD
+1 M
-16 FDASKNFYKVL
+16 
-27 FKPGFPVQA
+27 
-36 RELTTLQSII
+36 
-46 QNQVE
+46 
-51 SFGSNIFKEGSMV
+51 
-64 LPGSSTFDNQFSAV
+64 
-78 KLNAVNLGID
+78 
-88 VSVYI
+88 
-93 QSFVGKTITG
+93 
-103 QTSGVTA
+103 
-110 TIQKVAFTTESDLV
+110 
-124 TDLTIYVNYK
+124 
-134 NSGDDST
+134 
-141 TDVFLDGESLSA
+141 
-153 NENVTYGNTTIN
+153 
-165 AGTPFASLIAENAT
+165 
-179 STGSAVS
+179 
-186 IDNGVYFVRGTFV
+186 
-199 EVLKQTIILD
+199 
-209 YYTNTPTYRVGL
+209 
-221 RIDESLVGSKD
+221 
-232 DESLYD
+232 
-238 NAKGFTNFAAPGAD
+238 
-252 RLKISLT
+252 
-259 LAKKPINDLSD
+259 
-270 ANFIEILRVEDGA
+270 
-283 IKKVA
+283 
-288 DKTVYNIIRDYMA
+288 
-301 DRTFDESGSYAVDE
+301 
-315 FDLNVLEC
+315 
-323 LNDRVGNDG
+323 
-332 IYLDTEVTE
+332 
-341 QGNEP
+341 
-346 SDDLM
+346 
-351 CVQVSP
+351 
-357 GKAYVK
+357 
-363 GYDVEV
+363 
-369 DVANTIDVEKPR
+369 
-381 DTETIKSANIPYE
+381 
-394 MGHLLRVNNVDGAPK
+394 
-409 ENEIVTLKSQFKGD
+409 
-423 GVPPVIGQARVY
+423 
-435 GFNLT
+435 
-440 DAAYTGASTQWDLY
+440 
-454 LYDIQTQT
+454 
-462 DLTLNTSTSL
+462 
-472 AQSSFVKGKSSGASG
+472 
-487 YVVDATSNSTSVS
+487 
-500 LNQTS
+500 
-505 GTFFNG
+505 
-511 EQLNINGVDTSI
+511 
-523 VASAVTAYGTRDIKS
+523 
-538 VEQSGFTGYPDF
+538 
-550 KADSVLSRRKFSNG
+550 
-564 ITEGKI
+564 
-570 SGGNTLKSAGKLFS
+570 
-584 GVKVGDIVRY
+584 
-594 QTGTGDER
+594 
-602 FNKVTAVSTDLS
+602 
-614 SLTIAT
+614 
-620 PGSVAGVFDGTVTN
+620 
-634 SPTNTTY
+634 
-641 SIELGIPELRN
+641 
-652 NENASLYAV
+652 
-661 LPEQNISSVNLADSQ
+661 
-676 LLISKQLEKTIS
+676 
-688 ATTITLDATD
+688 
-698 LSSVGISDGLF
+698 GISTGLF
-709 ESFDQERYSIHYS
+709 ESFDQERYSVHYS
-722 APNGIGA
+722 SGNGIGA

-735 KLTGGGSSV
+735 KLTGGGSSA
-744 EISGLNSGGGA
+744 EISGLNASGGN
-755 SIVNVTLKKNDI
+755 SIVNVTLKKSDI

-832 STNNNDPVLTRVQFP
+832 STNNNNPVLTRVQFP
-847 SLSNVDN
+847 ALSNVDN
-854 DAIIGEDIIGS
+854 DAVIGEDIVGS

-871 RVVTKPQSNNL
+871 RVVTKPQTNNL
-882 GIVYLNSDQFS
+882 GIVYLNSEQFS
-893 LGESVTFRESNIVS
+893 LGETVTFKESNIVS
-907 NIQVITPGQFKDL
+907 NIQVITIGQYKDL

-929 QKNEF
+929 QKDEF

-958 YTVPSSDDGDVFT
+958 YTVPSSDNGDVFT

-987 GPNKVRASDTLDF
+987 GPNEVRASDTLDF

-1014 FAFSSRNFSNAIN
+1014 FAFSSRNFSTAIN
-1027 YNLKAGESSL
+1027 YNLKAGENSL
-1037 LGFDF
+1037 LGYDF

-1049 VYLDKFSDIIL
+1049 VYLDKFSGIIV

-1065 SSNPN
+1065 SLNPN
-1070 PPENG
+1070 PPENASD
-1075 NEDLMQIAEISLPAY
+1075 DLMQIAEISLPAY

-1098 ISLID
+1098 ITLID

-1111 IGILE
+1111 IGTLE

-1140 EDANGNN
+1140 EDADGNN

-1158 ADRTLLDDNLTS
+1158 ADRTLLDGNLTS
-1170 ADTDSNKLT
+1170 ADTDSNQLT
-1179 PRKLSNSIS
+1179 PRKLSNSVT
-1188 LIPLPLTEGVD
+1188 LIPLPLTEGVG
-1199 LSTDYDLLDPNT
+1199 LGTDYTLLDPNV
-1211 QKTGDIITLKYN
+1211 QKTGNIITLKYN

-1248 GQIKLNPS
+1248 GQIKLNPP
-1256 SWNWTRTVYLP
+1256 SWSWTRTVYLP
-1267 EKTERRTQTTTRRR
+1267 EKTDTITIRKTVTTRRGR
-1281 LVNITGNRSSDTS
+1281 SRTITRTS
-1294 TTQSSS
+1294 TTRS
-1300 SSSTTTRDV
+1300 DV

-1323 VTFSGTLFK
+1323 VTFTGTLLK

-1340 LGNHS
+1340 LGNHG
-1345 NVDFVPKLLEIA
+1345 NVDFVPKLVEIA
-1357 TDSSL
+1357 TDSTL

-1371 FSEGETV
+1371 FAEGETV
-1378 IVEFNGDVI
+1378 IARHNGKTI
-1387 GSLRLAQSNHREGS
+1387 GSFRLAQSNHREGS
-1401 HITPS
+1401 YTTPS
-1406 KTYQLNPYVRS
+1406 KTYGSNPYVRS

-1432 IDLNSLANKSEERFY
+1432 IDIKSLTNRSNENFY
-1447 GYVVKGAKL
+1447 GYIVKGAKL
-1456 IGQSSKAIAYVKD
+1456 IGQSSGAIAYVKD
-1469 RRIVTNENGFVAG
+1469 RRIVTNENGFVTG

-1493 SPNPRVRT
+1493 APNPRITT
-1501 GVKTYTITSNS
+1501 GVKTYTITSSS
-1512 ENIKPLPGSKLGS
+1512 ENKKPLPGSKLGS
-1525 NGSTTFTAAGIK
+1525 NGSTTFTATGIK
-1537 VNRQIQN
+1537 VTRQIQN
-1544 LVTTT
+1544 LVTTRIT
-1549 IRNTV
+1549 KVIR
-1554 TRTIVEREDPLAQSF
+1554 RDPLAQSF

-1581 NPANDKKGVLLTK
+1581 NPANDKKGALLTK
-1594 IDLFFGR
+1594 VDLFFGN
-1601 KSSGDDSLDVEIRTM
+1601 KPGGDDAIDVEIRTM
-1616 ELGTPTLT
+1616 ELGIPTLT

-1629 VTLNPSDI
+1629 VTLNPSEI
-1637 DVSDDGE
+1637 EVSDTGE
-1644 TPTTITFPTPIFLPP
+1644 VATEVIFPTPIFLPP
-1659 GQEYAIV
+1659 GQEYALV
-1666 LLAPT
+1666 LIAPT
-1671 TDQYEVWT
+1671 TDEYEVWT
-1679 ARMGEKTVNTQN
+1679 AKMGEKTVNTQN

-1721 QKSDLKFKLYKAEFT
+1721 QESDLKFKLYRAEFT

-1741 IAYFGNTPILPDQ
+1741 IAHFGNTPILPDQ

-1768 GITTTTNSSLISTLS
+1768 GITTITNSSLISTLS
-1783 VGRKI
+1783 IGRKI

-1801 TGSSVATISL
+1801 TGSSVATISV

-1911 SYYSNATTI
+1911 SYYSGATTI

-1940 NFLEVNHFNHGMY
+1940 SFLEVNHFNHGMY
-1953 SKNNK
+1953 AKNNK

-1963 VKTDTTPTTLTG
+1963 VETDTTPTTLTG

-1981 NQITVVNTSVFEN
+1981 NQITVVNTSVFET

-2001 AANTCFVQIGSE
+2001 AANTCFVQIGNE

-2038 PHDSGDII
+2038 PHDSGDTI

-2082 IEIDRSSNG
+2082 IEIDRSTNG
-2091 TDRSSDAANLPQL
+2091 TNRSVDAANLPQL
-2104 SFNGEVINSGKE
+2104 SFSSESVNSGSQ
-2116 IKTSENKVFNEIKPN
+2116 IKTSENRVYNEIKPN
-2131 IPVEIIGEETTAN
+2131 IPVEIIGEETTAS

-2167 VEPVVLNAK
+2167 VEPVVLNAS
-2176 NKVSTTRLV
+2176 NRVNTTRLV

-2194 SQFENV
+2194 PQFENV
-2200 PGRRSLTASVTMN
+2200 SGRRSLTASVTMN
-2213 TTDKNISPIV
+2213 TTDKNISPII
-2223 YLTDNGSVT
+2223 YLLETGSVT

-2238 DLNAPVTNFAS
+2238 DINAPVTNFAS
-2249 NDLIKS
+2249 SDLVKS
-2255 IDNDP
+2255 INEDP
-2260 HNAVYVSNKVN
+2260 HNAVYVSNIVN
-2271 LAKEASSLKVIFAA
+2271 LAQQASSLKVIFSA

-2294 VLYSLTRDDSVG
+2294 VLYSLIRDDSVG
-2306 IEQDF
+2306 IEQEF

-2331 NAGLNSGRPDVR
+2331 TPGLNSGRPDVR

-2379 SASPIIQG
+2379 SASPIIRD
-2387 LRTIALQ
+2387 LRTLALQ

>member
-36 RELTTLQSII
+36 RELTTLQSIL

-51 SFGSNIFKEGSMV
+51 SFGNNIFKEGSMV

-78 KLNAVNLGID
+78 KLNAVNLGVD

-93 QSFVGKTITG
+93 QSFVGKAITG

-110 TIQKVAFTTESDLV
+110 NIQKVAFTSESDSV

-141 TDVFLDGESLSA
+141 SDVFLDGESLSA
-153 NENVTYGNTTIN
+153 SENVTYGNTTIN
-165 AGTPFASLIAENAT
+165 AGTPFASLIADDAT

-186 IDNGVYFVRGTFV
+186 IDDGVYFVRGAFV
-199 EVLKQTIILD
+199 NVSKQTLILD
-209 YYTNTPTYRVGL
+209 YYTNVPTYRVGL
-221 RIDESLVGSKD
+221 RVDELLIGSKN

-238 NAKGFTNFAAPGAD
+238 NAKGFTNYAAPGAD

-259 LAKKPINDLSD
+259 LTKKPINDLSD

-301 DRTFDESGSYAVDE
+301 ERTFDESGNYAVDE
-315 FDLNVLEC
+315 FDLNILES
-323 LNDRVGNDG
+323 LNDRLGNDG
-332 IYLDTEVTE
+332 VYLDNEVTD
-341 QGNEP
+341 QGNVP

-357 GKAYVK
+357 GKSYVK

-381 DTETIKSANIPYE
+381 DTETIESANIPFE
-394 MGHLLRVNNVDGAPK
+394 MGHLLRVNNVDGALK
-409 ENEIVTLKSQFKGD
+409 ENEIVTLKLQFKGD
-423 GVPPVIGQARVY
+423 GSGGSTIGQARVY

-440 DAAYTGASTQWDLY
+440 DAPYSGASTQWNLY

-462 DLTLNTSTSL
+462 DLTLNTNTSL
-472 AQSSFVKGKSSGASG
+472 TESSFVKGKSSGASG
-487 YVVDATSNSTSVS
+487 YVVTATSNSTSVS

-523 VASAVTAYGTRDIKS
+523 VASDVTAYGTRDIKS
-538 VEQSGFTGYPDF
+538 VAQNASGFPVFT
-550 KADSVLSRRKFSNG
+550 ADSVLSRRKFSNG
-564 ITEGKI
+564 ITQGRI
-570 SGGNTLKSAGKLFS
+570 TGGNTLKSAGKLFS

-594 QTGTGDER
+594 QTGTGDEK

-620 PGSVAGVFDGTVTN
+620 PGSVAGVFDGSISN
-634 SPTNTTY
+634 SPANTTY
-641 SIELGIPELRN
+641 SIELGVPELRN

-676 LLISKQLEKTIS
+676 LLISRQLQKTIS
-688 ATTITLDATD
+688 ATTITLDNTD
-698 LSSVGISDGLF
+698 LSSVGITTGLY
-709 ESFDQERYSIHYS
+709 ETFDQERYSVHY
-722 APNGIGA
+722 AQGNGIGA

-735 KLTGGGSSV
+735 KLASGGSSV
-744 EISGLNSGGGA
+744 DISGLNAGGGN
-755 SIVNVTLKKNDI
+755 SIVNVTIKKNGI

-778 VKNINLSKLTQSG
+778 IENVNFSRLTQSG

-819 DYPDV
+819 QRPDV

-832 STNNNDPVLTRVQFP
+832 STNNNNPVLTRVQFP
-847 SLSNVDN
+847 ALSNVDN
-854 DAIIGEDIIGS
+854 DAIIGEDIVGS

-871 RVVTKPQSNNL
+871 RVVSKPQSNNL
-882 GIVYLNSDQFS
+882 GIVYLNSQQFS
-893 LGESVTFRESNIVS
+893 LGENVTFKESNIVS
-907 NIQVITPGQFKDL
+907 NIQVITIGQYKDL

-929 QKNEF
+929 QKDEF

-977 ARFSKDIPEI
+977 ARFSKDIPVI
-987 GPNKVRASDTLDF
+987 GPNEVRASDTLDF

-1014 FAFSSRNFSNAIN
+1014 FAFSSRNFSSAIN

-1037 LGFDF
+1037 LGYDF

-1049 VYLDKFSDIIL
+1049 VYLDKFSGIIV

-1065 SSNPN
+1065 SINPN

-1075 NEDLMQIAEISLPAY
+1075 SDDLMQIAEVSLPAY
-1090 LYNVDDAE
+1090 LYDVDDVE
-1098 ISLID
+1098 VTLID

-1111 IGILE
+1111 IGVLE

-1125 TSLSLLEI
+1125 TSLTLLEI

-1140 EDANGNN
+1140 EDADGNN

-1158 ADRTLLDDNLTS
+1158 ADRTLLNGNLTS
-1170 ADTDSNKLT
+1170 ADTDSNQLK
-1179 PRKLSNSIS
+1179 PRKLSNSVS

-1199 LSTDYDLLDPNT
+1199 LSTDYTLLDSNT

-1223 SVDWISQELA
+1223 SIDWINQELA

-1248 GQIKLNPS
+1248 GQIKLNPP
-1256 SWNWTRTVYLP
+1256 SWSWTRTVYLP
-1267 EKTERRTQTTTRRR
+1267 ERTQRRTETTVQRR
-1281 LVNITGNRSSDTS
+1281 NIIRQERGRSFT

-1300 SSSTTTRDV
+1300 STSTTRTDV

-1323 VTFSGTLFK
+1323 VTFTGTLLK

-1371 FSEGETV
+1371 FSEGET
-1378 IVEFNGDVI
+1378 IVAQKNGITI
-1387 GSLRLAQSNHREGS
+1387 GSFRLAQSNHREGNYT
-1401 HITPS
+1401 TPS
-1406 KTYQLNPYVRS
+1406 KTYSLNPYARS
-1417 EVVQSSYSQSSKVLN
+1417 EIVQSSYSQSSKVLN
-1432 IDLNSLANKSEERFY
+1432 IDIDSLTNRSEERFY
-1447 GYVVKGAKL
+1447 GYIVKGAKL
-1456 IGQSSKAIAYVKD
+1456 IGQSSGAIAFVKD
-1469 RRIVTNENGFVAG
+1469 RRIITNENGFVTG

-1493 SPNPRVRT
+1493 APDPRIKT
-1501 GVKTYTITSNS
+1501 GIQTYTITSNS
-1512 ENIKPLPGSKLGS
+1512 ENKKPLPGSKLGS
-1525 NGSTTFTAAGIK
+1525 NGSATFTATGIK
-1537 VNRQIQN
+1537 LERQIQN
-1544 LVTTT
+1544 LITTRISTT
-1549 IRNTV
+1549 I
-1554 TRTIVEREDPLAQSF
+1554 TRVERRDPLAQSF
-1569 TVGGNIEAPNSY
+1569 TVGGNIEAPNGY
-1581 NPANDKKGVLLTK
+1581 NPSNDKKGVLLTK
-1594 IDLFFGR
+1594 VDLFFGN
-1601 KSSGDDSLDVEIRTM
+1601 KPSGQDALEVEIRDM

-1624 RIGDA
+1624 RRGNS
-1629 VTLNPSDI
+1629 VSLEPSDI
-1637 DVSDDGE
+1637 TISDTGDVA
-1644 TPTTITFPTPIFLPP
+1644 TTVTFPTPIFLPP
-1659 GQEYAIV
+1659 GREYALV
-1666 LLAPT
+1666 LIAPT
-1671 TDQYEVWT
+1671 TDEYEVWT
-1679 ARMGEKTVNTQN
+1679 AKMGEKTVNTQN

-1721 QKSDLKFKLYKAEFT
+1721 QESDLKFKLYKAEFT
-1736 PNTPG
+1736 PNTFG
-1741 IAYFGNTPILPDQ
+1741 IAYFGNSPILPSQ
-1754 TNTTLVSLPKTTTL
+1754 SNISLISLPKTTTL
-1768 GITTTTNSSLISTLS
+1768 GITTTTNSSVISALN

-1788 AGTNAGTFGHIVG
+1788 AGTNAGTFGNITG
-1801 TGSSVATISL
+1801 AGSSVATINV
-1811 TETGANYVADTSVD
+1811 TTTGANYVTDASVD

-1832 GSGLKLNISVS
+1832 GSGLKLNITAAG
-1843 NGAITGTPVI
+1843 GAISGTPTI
-1853 VEEGTG
+1853 VDNGNG

-1876 TGRDATITIASI
+1876 TGRDSTITIASI
-1888 TGVDTLYLGSVQG
+1888 TGVDTLYLGNVQG

-1911 SYYSNATTI
+1911 SYYSGATTI

-1926 QVLSN
+1926 QVTSN
-1931 NEGTDLNSG
+1931 TEGTNLNSG
-1940 NFLEVNHFNHGMY
+1940 SFLEVNHFNHGMY
-1953 SKNNK
+1953 AKNNK

-1963 VKTDTTPTTLTG
+1963 IETDTTPTTLTG
-1975 NFSTTD
+1975 NFSSTD
-1981 NQITVVNTSVFEN
+1981 AQITVVNTSVFET
-1994 FEGVASG
+1994 FEGIASG
-2001 AANTCFVQIGSE
+2001 AGNTCFVQIGSE

-2038 PHDSGDII
+2038 SHDNGNTI

-2061 ITHDINGLSDTNIDI
+2061 ITHDINGLSDTNIQI

-2082 IEIDRSSNG
+2082 IEIDRSANG
-2091 TDRSSDAANLPQL
+2091 TSRSADAPNSPQL
-2104 SFNGEVINSGKE
+2104 SFRSEVINNGRQ
-2116 IKTSENKVFNEIKPN
+2116 IKASENRVYNEIKPN
-2131 IPVEIIGEETTAN
+2131 IPVEIFGEETTAS
-2144 AVIRSTTGTSIDGS
+2144 AVIRSTSGTSIDGS
-2158 EVSFQLLNS
+2158 EVSFQPLNLL
-2167 VEPVVLNAK
+2167 EPVVLNNN
-2176 NKVSTTRLV
+2176 NKISTTRLV
-2185 CSRVNELNQ
+2185 CSRINELNQ

-2200 PGRRSLTASVTMN
+2200 SGRRSLTASITMN
-2213 TTDKNISPIV
+2213 TTDKNISPII

-2249 NDLIKS
+2249 SEFVKS

-2260 HNAVYVSNKVN
+2260 HNAIYVSNMVN
-2271 LAKEASSLKVIFAA
+2271 LAQQASSLKVIFSA

-2294 VLYSLTRDDSVG
+2294 VLYSLVRDDSVG
-2306 IEQDF
+2306 IDQDF

-2331 NAGLNSGRPDVR
+2331 TSGLNSGRPDVR
-2343 VPASE
+2343 VPSSE
-2348 DGQFLE
+2348 EGQFLE

>member
-16 FDASKNFYKVL
+16 FDAGKNFYRVL

-36 RELTTLQSII
+36 RELTTLQSIL

-51 SFGSNIFKEGSMV
+51 SFGNNIFKEGSMV
-64 LPGSSTFDNQFSAV
+64 LPGAATFDNQFSAV
-78 KLNAVNLGID
+78 KLNAVNLGVD

-110 TIQKVAFTTESDLV
+110 SIQKVAFTSESDSV

-141 TDVFLDGESLSA
+141 SDVFLDGESLSA
-153 NENVTYGNTTIN
+153 SENVTYGNTTIN
-165 AGTPFASLIAENAT
+165 AGTPFASLIADDAT
-179 STGSAVS
+179 SIGSAVS

-199 EVLKQTIILD
+199 NVSKQTIILD
-209 YYTNTPTYRVGL
+209 YYTNTPTYRIGL
-221 RIDESLVGSKD
+221 RVDELLVGPKD

-259 LAKKPINDLSD
+259 LTKKPINDLSD

-283 IKKVA
+283 IKKVV
-288 DKTVYNIIRDYMA
+288 DKSVYNIIRDYMA
-301 DRTFDESGSYAVDE
+301 ERTYDESGSYAVDE
-315 FDLNVLEC
+315 FDLNILEC
-323 LNDRVGNDG
+323 LNDGLGNDG

-341 QGNEP
+341 QGNDP

-381 DTETIKSANIPYE
+381 DTETIESANIPYE

-523 VASAVTAYGTRDIKS
+523 VATAVTAYGTRDIKS
-538 VEQSGFTGYPDF
+538 VAQNASGFPVFT
-550 KADSVLSRRKFSNG
+550 ADSVLSRRKFSNG

-634 SPTNTTY
+634 TPTNTTY

-652 NENASLYAV
+652 NENAFLYAV

-676 LLISKQLEKTIS
+676 LLISKQLAKTIS

-698 LSSVGISDGLF
+698 LSSVGISTGLF
-709 ESFDQERYSIHYS
+709 ESFDQERYSVHYS
-722 APNGIGA
+722 SGNGIGA

-735 KLTGGGSSV
+735 KLTGGGSSA
-744 EISGLNSGGGA
+744 EISGLNASGGN
-755 SIVNVTLKKNDI
+755 SIVNVTLKKSDI

-778 VKNINLSKLTQSG
+778 VKNINLSRLTQSG

-832 STNNNDPVLTRVQFP
+832 STSNNDPVLTRVQFP
-847 SLSNVDN
+847 ALSNVDN
-854 DAIIGEDIIGS
+854 DAVIGEDIVGS

-871 RVVTKPQSNNL
+871 RVVTKPQTNNL
-882 GIVYLNSDQFS
+882 GIVYLNSEQFS
-893 LGESVTFRESNIVS
+893 LGETVTFKESNIVS
-907 NIQVITPGQFKDL
+907 NIQVITIGQYKDL

-929 QKNEF
+929 QKDEF

-958 YTVPSSDDGDVFT
+958 YTVPSSDNGDVFT

-987 GPNKVRASDTLDF
+987 GPNEVRASDTLDF
-1000 RPRVADNPGTSASP
+1000 RPRVVDNPGTSASP
-1014 FAFSSRNFSNAIN
+1014 FAFSSRNFSTAIN

-1037 LGFDF
+1037 LGYDF

-1049 VYLDKFSDIIL
+1049 VYLDKFSGIIV

-1065 SSNPN
+1065 SLNPN
-1070 PPENG
+1070 PPENASD
-1075 NEDLMQIAEISLPAY
+1075 DLMQIAEISLPAY

-1098 ISLID
+1098 ITLID

-1111 IGILE
+1111 IGTLE

-1140 EDANGNN
+1140 EDADGNN

-1158 ADRTLLDDNLTS
+1158 ADRTLLDGDLTS
-1170 ADTDSNKLT
+1170 ADTDSNQLT
-1179 PRKLSNSIS
+1179 PRKLSNSAT

-1199 LSTDYDLLDPNT
+1199 LNTDYTLLDPNT
-1211 QKTGDIITLKYN
+1211 QKTGNIITLKYN
-1223 SVDWISQELA
+1223 TVDWVSQELA

-1248 GQIKLNPS
+1248 GQIQLSPPS
-1256 SWNWTRTVYLP
+1256 WSWTRTVYLP
-1267 EKTERRTQTTTRRR
+1267 ERTDRRTNRRTIGGR
-1281 LVNITGNRSSDTS
+1281 RSRTIRRTS
-1294 TTQSSS
+1294 TTRS
-1300 SSSTTTRDV
+1300 DV

-1323 VTFSGTLFK
+1323 VTFTGTLLK

-1340 LGNHS
+1340 LGNHG
-1345 NVDFVPKLLEIA
+1345 NVDFVPKLVEIA
-1357 TDSSL
+1357 TDSTL

-1371 FSEGETV
+1371 FAEGETV
-1378 IVEFNGDVI
+1378 IARHNGKTI
-1387 GSLRLAQSNHREGS
+1387 GSFRLAQSNHREGS
-1401 HITPS
+1401 YTTPS
-1406 KTYQLNPYVRS
+1406 KTYGSNPYVRS

-1432 IDLNSLANKSEERFY
+1432 IDIKSLTNRSNENFY
-1447 GYVVKGAKL
+1447 GYIVKGAKL
-1456 IGQSSKAIAYVKD
+1456 IGQSSGAIAYVKD
-1469 RRIVTNENGFVAG
+1469 RRIVTNENGFVTG

-1493 SPNPRVRT
+1493 APNPRIQT
-1501 GVKTYTITSNS
+1501 GVKTYTITSSS
-1512 ENIKPLPGSKLGS
+1512 ENKKPLPGSKLGS
-1525 NGSTTFTAAGIK
+1525 NGSATFTATGIK
-1537 VNRQIQN
+1537 VTRQIQN
-1544 LVTTT
+1544 LITTT
-1549 IRNTV
+1549 I
-1554 TRTIVEREDPLAQSF
+1554 TRVVRRDPLAQSF

-1594 IDLFFGR
+1594 VDLFFAN
-1601 KSSGDDSLDVEIRTM
+1601 KASGDDAIDVEIRTM
-1616 ELGTPTLT
+1616 ELGIPTLT
-1624 RIGDA
+1624 RIGNA
-1629 VTLNPSDI
+1629 VTLNPSEI
-1637 DVSDDGE
+1637 EVSDTGE
-1644 TPTTITFPTPIFLPP
+1644 VATEVIFPTPIFLPP
-1659 GQEYAIV
+1659 GQEYALV
-1666 LLAPT
+1666 LIAPT
-1671 TDQYEVWT
+1671 TDEYEVWT
-1679 ARMGEKTVNTQN
+1679 AKMGEKTVNTQN

-1721 QKSDLKFKLYKAEFT
+1721 QESDLKFKLYRAEFT

-1741 IAYFGNTPILPDQ
+1741 IAHFGNTPILPDQ

-1768 GITTTTNSSLISTLS
+1768 GITTITNSSLISTLS
-1783 VGRKI
+1783 IGRKI

-1801 TGSSVATISL
+1801 TGSSVATISV

-1911 SYYSNATTI
+1911 SYYSGATTI

-1940 NFLEVNHFNHGMY
+1940 SFLEVNHFNHGMY
-1953 SKNNK
+1953 AKNNK

-1963 VKTDTTPTTLTG
+1963 VETDTTPTTLTG
-1975 NFSTTD
+1975 NFSTTN

-2038 PHDSGDII
+2038 PHDSGDTI

-2082 IEIDRSSNG
+2082 IEIDRSANG
-2091 TDRSSDAANLPQL
+2091 TNRSVDAANLPQL
-2104 SFNGEVINSGKE
+2104 SFSSESVNSGSQ
-2116 IKTSENKVFNEIKPN
+2116 IRTSENRVYNEIKPN
-2131 IPVEIIGEETTAN
+2131 IPVEIIGEETTAS

-2167 VEPVVLNAK
+2167 VEPVVLNAS
-2176 NKVSTTRLV
+2176 NRVSTTRLV

-2200 PGRRSLTASVTMN
+2200 SGRRSLTASVTMN
-2213 TTDKNISPIV
+2213 TTDKNISPII
-2223 YLTDNGSVT
+2223 YLLETGTVT

-2238 DLNAPVTNFAS
+2238 DINAPITNFAS
-2249 NDLIKS
+2249 SDLVKS
-2255 IDNDP
+2255 INEDP
-2260 HNAVYVSNKVN
+2260 HNAVYVSNAVN
-2271 LAKEASSLKVIFAA
+2271 LAQEASSLKVIFTA

-2294 VLYSLTRDDSVG
+2294 VLYSLIRDDSVG
-2306 IEQDF
+2306 IEQEF

-2331 NAGLNSGRPDVR
+2331 TPGLNSGRPDIR

-2379 SASPIIQG
+2379 SASPIIRD
-2387 LRTIALQ
+2387 LRTLALQ